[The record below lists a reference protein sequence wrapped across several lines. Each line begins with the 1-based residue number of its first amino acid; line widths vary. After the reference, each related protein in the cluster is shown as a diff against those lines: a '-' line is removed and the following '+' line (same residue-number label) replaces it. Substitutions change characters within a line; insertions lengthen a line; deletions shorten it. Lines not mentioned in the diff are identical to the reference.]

1 MSLQDDERR
10 VLVTCDGHSYDEALL
25 PDGGWALDVGARGFK
40 FSNHLARL
48 GLNVI
53 ALEPD
58 RSVSYDGCRNIQW
71 RNVALVGDP
80 DVESS
85 MYAGWG
91 DGSGNHLSETRPEHA
106 TEFYHVQCI
115 TLANLMEAEMV
126 QQFDI
131 VKLDCEGSEYDIL
144 WNWPRHAAVQISVEF
159 HDFLGLRPR
168 ESYYDELFAGPLRD
182 YEIVR
187 HEWRPLC
194 AVNPIESYW
203 DSLFILRPEFR

>member
-1 MSLQDDERR
+1 MTI
-10 VLVTCDGHSYDEALL
+10 VTCDGHSYDEELL
-25 PDGGWALDVGARGFK
+25 PEGGWALDVGARCFK
-40 FSNHLARL
+40 FSNHMARM
-48 GLNVI
+48 GMHVI

-58 RSVSYDGCRNIQW
+58 RSVEYEGSRDIRMLNL
-71 RNVALVGDP
+71 AMVGTPGFSDA
-80 DVESS
+80 

-91 DGSGNHLSETRPEHA
+91 DGSGNHLTGERPEHA
-106 TEFYHVQCI
+106 ETYYSVPCLSIGSVMASHRVK
-115 TLANLMEAEMV
+115 
-126 QQFDI
+126 QFDI

-168 ESYYDELFAGPLRD
+168 DSFYDELFAGPLRD

-194 AVNPIESYW
+194 AENPVMNYW
-203 DSLFILRPEFR
+203 DSLFILRPEFRRTPSA